1 MSELPFHPLANIFPL
16 MDGSDFRELVEDIR
30 SHGLREPVVIHEGAV
45 LDGRNRQRACAAAQ
59 VPIRYEPF
67 SGSDPVA
74 FVISMNLRRR
84 HLNESQRAMVAQKL
98 ANLAHGQR
106 ADLAGREANLPLLP
120 SANTTFPVTTSE
132 AAELLNVS
140 ERSVRSARA
149 VAEHGIPE
157 LNQKVE
163 RDEVSVSAAAEIATL
178 PKDEQKEIVA
188 RGEKEII
195 AKANAIKREKK
206 AAAQAER
213 EADIRQ
219 AAASVPAAAERYDL
233 RHAEFTEAEQ
243 LGVGSVDIIVTDPP
257 YPGEYLHVFSGLS
270 QVAARTLKPGGVA
283 LVMVGQTYL
292 TEIIRRLDEHL
303 DYHWTL
309 AYLTPGG
316 QAVQQ
321 FQRKVNAFWKPVLVY
336 TNGEYIGDW
345 FADVSR
351 SDTNDNDKDHHHW
364 GQSVS
369 GMRDLMKRFVRP
381 GQTVLDPFLGGG
393 TTAVVALEL
402 GAYFIGYDIDP
413 KAIDAT
419 KARIGGIHASL
430 VA

>member
-219 AAASVPAAAERYDL
+219 AAA
-233 RHAEFTEAEQ
+233 
-243 LGVGSVDIIVTDPP
+243 
-257 YPGEYLHVFSGLS
+257 
-270 QVAARTLKPGGVA
+270 
-283 LVMVGQTYL
+283 
-292 TEIIRRLDEHL
+292 
-303 DYHWTL
+303 
-309 AYLTPGG
+309 
-316 QAVQQ
+316 
-321 FQRKVNAFWKPVLVY
+321 
-336 TNGEYIGDW
+336 
-345 FADVSR
+345 
-351 SDTNDNDKDHHHW
+351 
-364 GQSVS
+364 
-369 GMRDLMKRFVRP
+369 
-381 GQTVLDPFLGGG
+381 
-393 TTAVVALEL
+393 
-402 GAYFIGYDIDP
+402 
-413 KAIDAT
+413 
-419 KARIGGIHASL
+419 
-430 VA
+430 